1 MLVITARTHKHSG
14 KNFPDGTSWNLG
26 LVVQEEERREQ
37 EAIAVKS

>member
-1 MLVITARTHKHSG
+1 MLITTARTHEHSG
-14 KNFPDGTSWNLG
+14 KNFPHGTSWNLG